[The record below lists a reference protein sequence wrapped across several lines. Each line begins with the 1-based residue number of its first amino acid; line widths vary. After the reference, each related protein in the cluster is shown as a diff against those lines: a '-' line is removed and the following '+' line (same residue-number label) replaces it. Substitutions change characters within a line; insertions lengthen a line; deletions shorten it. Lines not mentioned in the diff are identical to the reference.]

1 MTRRTKLLLFSALL
15 GALLL
20 LVSFF
25 AYQRA
30 AQRTAPTEVPVF
42 GLPPADTSAT
52 MPCGYAW
59 AQQDLPEIGQRFN
72 ADLQKLIPEATGGA
86 YAFGEDCVHED
97 GSRTFGAM
105 ETDFTVDIPVPDLT
119 DDAALGVYLERLIPF
134 LSAYPTD
141 GLPARLNRID
151 VRFTISEQEFRYVR
165 FELSVGV
172 AVYEQGLRGAEL
184 LQELDKK

>member
-1 MTRRTKLLLFSALL
+1 MTRRMKLLLSIFL

-20 LVSFF
+20 LVIYF

-30 AQRTAPTEVPVF
+30 TQTSAPEEVPSF
-42 GLPPADTSAT
+42 GLTPPDSDPA
-52 MPCGYAW
+52 PCAYVW

-72 ADLQKLIPEATGGA
+72 ADLQTLIPEATGGA

-105 ETDFTVDIPVPDLT
+105 ETDFTVDIPVSDLT
-119 DDAALGVYLERLIPF
+119 DDAALGAYLERLIPF

-165 FELSVGV
+165 FELSAGI
-172 AVYEQGLRGAEL
+172 AAYEQGLRGAEL
-184 LQELDKK
+184 LRELDR

>member
-1 MTRRTKLLLFSALL
+1 MTRRTKLLLSIFL

-20 LVSFF
+20 LVIYFV
-25 AYQRA
+25 YQRA
-30 AQRTAPTEVPVF
+30 MRTSAPEEVPSF
-42 GLPPADTSAT
+42 GLSPADSGPA
-52 MPCGYAW
+52 PCAYVW

-105 ETDFTVDIPVPDLT
+105 ETDFTIDIPVSDLT
-119 DDAALGVYLERLIPF
+119 DDAALGAYLEKLIPF

-151 VRFTISEQEFRYVR
+151 VRFTISEQEFRYVH
-165 FELSVGV
+165 FELSAGI
-172 AVYEQGLRGAEL
+172 AAYEQGLRGAAL
-184 LQELDKK
+184 LRELDKKE